1 MSSFEILFL
10 ETMII
15 NINHAILRETFA
27 ILTLYLGTIL
37 GGYNMGFSA
46 IAIPD
51 IKNEMMSN
59 STSVIPKISAT
70 SDQLSWF
77 GKKVN
82 YIFAPI

>member
-27 ILTLYLGTIL
+27 ILTLYLGIIL

-51 IKNEMMSN
+51 IKNEMLSN

-70 SDQLSWF
+70 NDQLSWF

-82 YIFAPI
+82 KMDLL

>member
-27 ILTLYLGTIL
+27 ILTLYLGIIL

-51 IKNEMMSN
+51 IKNEMLSN

-77 GKKVN
+77 GKKVK
-82 YIFAPI
+82 YIFALT